1 MNQSVTGQMIQGK
14 IIEENTWLRTT
25 PNYWAIPG
33 FLAGSGS
40 ACSVI
45 LLLGKSTLNKVC
57 RRPSTT
63 VTFAVAAP
71 LLESINLSPKCQF
84 ADRVILIGYFP
95 SHQKAVSSIEK
106 GTIRYIHPGTPEL
119 QHRTWHRDDAWRTCW
134 LEKLLDSREMAKCK
148 KRPTRMFL
156 YRGGFLYLR
165 G

>member
-33 FLAGSGS
+33 FVAGNGS
-40 ACSVI
+40 ACSVN

-57 RRPSTT
+57 RWPATT

-84 ADRVILIGYFP
+84 ATRLILIGYFP
-95 SHQKAVSSIEK
+95 SHLKAVSSIEK

-119 QHRTWHRDDAWRTCW
+119 QHRTWHRDMHDRLVDLKSCLIAVKWQNTGSTLPECFCTEGNFW
-134 LEKLLDSREMAKCK
+134 
-148 KRPTRMFL
+148 T
-156 YRGGFLYLR
+156 
-165 G
+165 